1 PRHGWLMFR
10 IWLLDRLAA
19 MWRLQ
24 SLEGTPW
31 AARYA
36 RLCGHRVGR
45 GVRLLTLPP
54 VSSLIA
60 IGDDATVEANV
71 DLEGWWIDGDEL
83 VIGELRVGECARLG
97 TDSVLMPGAAIGAET
112 EIEPGAVVT
121 GTVPARER
129 WAGSPARRVGRA
141 GASWPAGDAPQP
153 RHRRLWKAMYGPAIA
168 GQNLLAVAAA
178 LPGLLLVLAL
188 APSRWSSQ
196 DLASESI
203 VIAPLIVIAF
213 MLTYALLVA
222 VLVRAAARLIRPGW
236 HPEDGATRWALW
248 LTDSLLN
255 SANQVLFPLYLSVY
269 TRSWLRL
276 LGVQVGKRAEVSV
289 ASGLNRLVALEEMSF
304 VADAAEFATTRS
316 RKGWLR
322 VAPIQVGRASF
333 VGNGAILEGGTDVG
347 SGCLVGVLSTAPL
360 EVPDGTSWFGCPA
373 LELPQRTERTDPT
386 RTVSPTR
393 RLILA
398 RGATELVR
406 ILLPASLSV
415 VLGSLLFAA
424 VERVGSVAGLWAM
437 AVVTPFAF
445 VAGGLCAAA
454 LTIALKWL
462 LIGRYRR
469 GEHPLWSFFVW
480 RDEIINSCQEQLA
493 GPWLIGTALATP
505 LMSAYLR
512 AMGASVGRD
521 VWCETMT
528 ITEFD
533 MVDLEEGCVVNRSGL
548 VETHLFHDRLMR
560 IGPAR
565 VARGSTLGPISAM
578 LPDSEIGEG
587 SRVGA
592 RSVVMRGEHLPPQT
606 RWHGAPVVAA

>member
-1 PRHGWLMFR
+1 
-10 IWLLDRLAA
+10 
-19 MWRLQ
+19 
-24 SLEGTPW
+24 
-31 AARYA
+31 
-36 RLCGHRVGR
+36 
-45 GVRLLTLPP
+45 
-54 VSSLIA
+54 
-60 IGDDATVEANV
+60 
-71 DLEGWWIDGDEL
+71 
-83 VIGELRVGECARLG
+83 
-97 TDSVLMPGAAIGAET
+97 
-112 EIEPGAVVT
+112 
-121 GTVPARER
+121 
-129 WAGSPARRVGRA
+129 
-141 GASWPAGDAPQP
+141 
-153 RHRRLWKAMYGPAIA
+153 
-168 GQNLLAVAAA
+168 
-178 LPGLLLVLAL
+178 
-188 APSRWSSQ
+188 
-196 DLASESI
+196 
-203 VIAPLIVIAF
+203 

-222 VLVRAAARLIRPGW
+222 LLVRAAARLIRPGW